1 MNITFINLDV
11 LALICVVVL
20 VLTAI
25 ADGYKNELV
34 KLISFTV
41 ITLVVVIFK
50 NSILTLLNDKKEYSA
65 YDYIKY
71 ITFIL
76 LFVMGY
82 KIIKMII
89 IKIIIRKI
97 ITKNKQKQLVSKE
110 NKFVNFLISILVGLI
125 NSFIII
131 NLIICSLS
139 LVINIDQ
146 NSYMVKIYNIVNE
159 FIFNNSYLR
168 WDYGR

>member
-1 MNITFINLDV
+1 MNIPFINLDV

-41 ITLVVVIFK
+41 ITLVVAIFK
-50 NSILTLLNDKKEYSA
+50 NSILTLLNDKKEYSG

-89 IKIIIRKI
+89 RKI

-110 NKFVNFLISILVGLI
+110 NKFVNSLISILVGLI

>member
-1 MNITFINLDV
+1 MSIPFINLDV

-50 NSILTLLNDKKEYSA
+50 SSILTLLNDKKDYSA

-82 KIIKMII
+82 KIIKMM
-89 IKIIIRKI
+89 IRKI

-110 NKFVNFLISILVGLI
+110 NKFVNSLISILVGLI

-168 WDYGR
+168 

>member
-1 MNITFINLDV
+1 MSIPFINLDV

-71 ITFIL
+71 ITFIP

-82 KIIKMII
+82 KIIKM
-89 IKIIIRKI
+89 IIRKI

-110 NKFVNFLISILVGLI
+110 NKFVNSLISILVGLI

-168 WDYGR
+168 

>member
-1 MNITFINLDV
+1 MNIPFINLDV

-50 NSILTLLNDKKEYSA
+50 NGILTLLNDKKEYSA

-89 IKIIIRKI
+89 RKI

-110 NKFVNFLISILVGLI
+110 NKFVNSLISILVGLI

>member
-1 MNITFINLDV
+1 MNIPFINLDV

-41 ITLVVVIFK
+41 ITLVVAIFK

-71 ITFIL
+71 ITFL
-76 LFVMGY
+76 FCCVSAKLKCLFV
-82 KIIKMII
+82 
-89 IKIIIRKI
+89 
-97 ITKNKQKQLVSKE
+97 QFKE
-110 NKFVNFLISILVGLI
+110 FRRYALFKSILPKLLGE
-125 NSFIII
+125 
-131 NLIICSLS
+131 ICLCG
-139 LVINIDQ
+139 
-146 NSYMVKIYNIVNE
+146 KHAHK
-159 FIFNNSYLR
+159 NNV
-168 WDYGR
+168 

>member
-1 MNITFINLDV
+1 MNIPFINLDV

-41 ITLVVVIFK
+41 ITLVVAIFK
-50 NSILTLLNDKKEYSA
+50 NSILTLLNDKKEYSG

-89 IKIIIRKI
+89 RKI

-110 NKFVNFLISILVGLI
+110 NKFVNSLISILVGLI

-146 NSYMVKIYNIVNE
+146 NSYMVKIYDIVNE

-168 WDYGR
+168 

>member
-1 MNITFINLDV
+1 MNIPFINLDV
-11 LALICVVVL
+11 LALICVIVL

-110 NKFVNFLISILVGLI
+110 NKFVNSLISILVGLI

-159 FIFNNSYLR
+159 FVFNNSYLR
-168 WDYGR
+168 

>member
-168 WDYGR
+168 

>member
-1 MNITFINLDV
+1 MNIPFINLDV

-50 NSILTLLNDKKEYSA
+50 NSILTLLNDKKDYSA

-89 IKIIIRKI
+89 RKI

-110 NKFVNFLISILVGLI
+110 YKFMNSLISILVGLI